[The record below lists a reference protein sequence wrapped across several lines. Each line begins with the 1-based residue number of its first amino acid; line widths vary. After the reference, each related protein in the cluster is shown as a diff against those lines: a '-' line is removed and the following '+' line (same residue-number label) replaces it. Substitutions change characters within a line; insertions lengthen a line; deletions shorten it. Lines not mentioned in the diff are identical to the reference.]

1 MSPCLASQKSHITQ
15 STNGHQSRQAS
26 YVVGF
31 CNRISRGIDRI
42 PLIIEWHYVSSMPF
56 RSYLFSVPVAT
67 QGQLPA
73 PLAVGPDHQ
82 IGNLEGARETAFC
95 LKLRTL
101 KTIKGLQKLQNL
113 YSDPPS
119 SATRNNCGSPELPR
133 EINPFCTARLLDCQK
148 LLRIQYS
155 LYLPTYPNLIINTW
169 FWPPAPL
176 KSWYQNMSTGSE
188 KMRRT
193 LDIFQNVALA
203 IMSVHRSCLSLN
215 WQFSKTLHWQ

>member
-1 MSPCLASQKSHITQ
+1 MYRQHKRMRVGTFLTPERNTAAHNAHSPRTVRRRRCSA
-15 STNGHQSRQAS
+15 
-26 YVVGF
+26 
-31 CNRISRGIDRI
+31 
-42 PLIIEWHYVSSMPF
+42 
-56 RSYLFSVPVAT
+56 VPVAT

-82 IGNLEGARETAFC
+82 IGNLEGSRKTAFC

-148 LLRIQYS
+148 LLRIQYIS
-155 LYLPTYPNLIINTW
+155 ACNTVNCCSKCH
-169 FWPPAPL
+169 AHPL
-176 KSWYQNMSTGSE
+176 TKRQQLE
-188 KMRRT
+188 LKM
-193 LDIFQNVALA
+193 
-203 IMSVHRSCLSLN
+203 VHAEI
-215 WQFSKTLHWQ
+215 

>member
-1 MSPCLASQKSHITQ
+1 VSNEQQMGPHGSTPSDRLATSAASRNHRVYSCFYSWDAMYRQHKRMRVGTFLTPDRNTAAHNAHSPRTVRRRRCSA
-15 STNGHQSRQAS
+15 
-26 YVVGF
+26 
-31 CNRISRGIDRI
+31 
-42 PLIIEWHYVSSMPF
+42 
-56 RSYLFSVPVAT
+56 VPVAT

-148 LLRIQYS
+148 LLGLQYM
-155 LYLPTYPNLIINTW
+155 Y
-169 FWPPAPL
+169 A
-176 KSWYQNMSTGSE
+176 E
-188 KMRRT
+188 KG
-193 LDIFQNVALA
+193 A
-203 IMSVHRSCLSLN
+203 
-215 WQFSKTLHWQ
+215 

>member
-1 MSPCLASQKSHITQ
+1 MKYGATAHTPAHPQTCQLPRCPTNSRTRRDNRVHTAGIYSCFYSWDAMYRQHKRMRVGTFLTPERNTAAHNAHSPRTVRRRRCSA
-15 STNGHQSRQAS
+15 
-26 YVVGF
+26 
-31 CNRISRGIDRI
+31 
-42 PLIIEWHYVSSMPF
+42 
-56 RSYLFSVPVAT
+56 VPVAT

-133 EINPFCTARLLDCQK
+133 EINPFCTAILLD
-148 LLRIQYS
+148 
-155 LYLPTYPNLIINTW
+155 
-169 FWPPAPL
+169 
-176 KSWYQNMSTGSE
+176 
-188 KMRRT
+188 
-193 LDIFQNVALA
+193 
-203 IMSVHRSCLSLN
+203 
-215 WQFSKTLHWQ
+215 

>member
-1 MSPCLASQKSHITQ
+1 MSGRWARTGAP
-15 STNGHQSRQAS
+15 HQTVWQRARRRATTRVYSCFYSCHAMYRQHKRMR
-26 YVVGF
+26 VGTF
-31 CNRISRGIDRI
+31 LTPERNTAAHNAHSPRTVRRRRCSA
-42 PLIIEWHYVSSMPF
+42 
-56 RSYLFSVPVAT
+56 VPVAT

-133 EINPFCTARLLDCQK
+133 EKKTNRWQEG
-148 LLRIQYS
+148 LLR
-155 LYLPTYPNLIINTW
+155 
-169 FWPPAPL
+169 A
-176 KSWYQNMSTGSE
+176 E
-188 KMRRT
+188 
-193 LDIFQNVALA
+193 
-203 IMSVHRSCLSLN
+203 RSMLFPKN
-215 WQFSKTLHWQ
+215 

>member
-1 MSPCLASQKSHITQ
+1 MLRSQSSLWSPTRGKLNSPPGCRTWLRPTTTSSSREALR
-15 STNGHQSRQAS
+15 STYTVSNEQQMYRQHKRMR
-26 YVVGF
+26 VGTF
-31 CNRISRGIDRI
+31 LTPDRNTAAHNAHS
-42 PLIIEWHYVSSMPF
+42 PRTVRRRRCSA
-56 RSYLFSVPVAT
+56 VPVAT

-82 IGNLEGARETAFC
+82 IGNLEGARKTAFC

-148 LLRIQYS
+148 LLRIQ
-155 LYLPTYPNLIINTW
+155 
-169 FWPPAPL
+169 
-176 KSWYQNMSTGSE
+176 
-188 KMRRT
+188 
-193 LDIFQNVALA
+193 
-203 IMSVHRSCLSLN
+203 
-215 WQFSKTLHWQ
+215 

>member
-1 MSPCLASQKSHITQ
+1 MIRSESSLWSP
-15 STNGHQSRQAS
+15 
-26 YVVGF
+26 
-31 CNRISRGIDRI
+31 SRGQLNSPPGCRTWLRPSTTSSSREALRITHTVSNERQMGPHGSTPSDRLATSAASRNHRVYSCFYSWDAMYRQHKRMRVGTFLT
-42 PLIIEWHYVSSMPF
+42 PERNTAAHNAHSPRTVRRRRCSA
-56 RSYLFSVPVAT
+56 VPVAT

-82 IGNLEGARETAFC
+82 IGNLEGARKTAFC

-148 LLRIQYS
+148 LLRIQ
-155 LYLPTYPNLIINTW
+155 
-169 FWPPAPL
+169 
-176 KSWYQNMSTGSE
+176 
-188 KMRRT
+188 
-193 LDIFQNVALA
+193 
-203 IMSVHRSCLSLN
+203 
-215 WQFSKTLHWQ
+215 